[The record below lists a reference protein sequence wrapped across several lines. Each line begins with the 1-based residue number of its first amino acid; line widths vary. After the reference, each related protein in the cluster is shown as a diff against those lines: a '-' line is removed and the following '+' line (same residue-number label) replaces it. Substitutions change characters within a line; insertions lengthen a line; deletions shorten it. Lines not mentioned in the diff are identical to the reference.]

1 MIPAEELKKG
11 AMIEFAGE
19 IWRVTAFSYI
29 EPSKGSAYAETQ
41 LKNIRTGESKD
52 AHFQKGENITEAKM
66 EKELVQYLYKND
78 DNYVFMQLDTYEQI
92 EIPAAL
98 IQEEILYFP
107 ESSEIVL
114 LKNNEGFLGLELPLE
129 VPLAVLSVDA
139 DPSVSD
145 GSKSAV
151 LETGLTVNVP
161 FFINQGDK
169 IMIDTSDGSYVSRV

>member
-1 MIPAEELKKG
+1 MILAEELKKG
-11 AMIEFAGE
+11 AMIESAGE
-19 IWRVTAFSYI
+19 IWRVTAFTYI

-41 LKNIRTGESKD
+41 LKNIRTGEVKD
-52 AHFQKGENITEAKM
+52 AHFQKGENIIEAQM
-66 EKELVQYLYKND
+66 EKEQVQYLYQND
-78 DNYVFMQLDTYEQI
+78 DKHVFMQLDTYEQI
-92 EIPAAL
+92 EIPDAK

-114 LKNNEGFLGLELPLE
+114 LKNSEGFLGLELPPA
-129 VPLAVLSVDA
+129 VPLKVLSTEA
-139 DPSVSD
+139 DPFASD

-169 IMIDTSDGSYVSRV
+169 VMIDTSDGSYVSRV